1 MTDTQGKKLGKVI
14 KLTIAREQ
22 GETPGTYRVYVAA
35 CNEKNY
41 VLDKEASADGVLT
54 IKRKP
59 YLLGDANGDGAVTI
73 SDVTAIQRHLA
84 ELELLDVAHLHAA
97 DVNQDGHLNI
107 SDATLIQ
114 LYLAENL
121 EGSPIG
127 TRIG

>member
-1 MTDTQGKKLGKVI
+1 VTDTQGKKLGKAI

-73 SDVTAIQRHLA
+73 KDVTAIQRYLA
-84 ELELLDVAHLHAA
+84 EEADIDLQAA
-97 DVNQDGHLNI
+97 DVDGSGTVDI
-107 SDATLIQ
+107 ADATALQ
-114 LYLAENL
+114 LFLSERAVAY
-121 EGSPIG
+121 PIG
-127 TRIG
+127 DTIS